1 MVSTGRSRVGE
12 SMACRT
18 EVIDPDGN
26 GRSHRHVKPA
36 MRAPIIGATRRRHT
50 TTSPTPV
57 VDEEKGTPKA
67 QTSMRWDSSLVR
79 PPMSPDAN
87 PVSTTAATNRIREM
101 ATSQTLLPQP

>member
-1 MVSTGRSRVGE
+1 
-12 SMACRT
+12 MACRT

-36 MRAPIIGATRRRHT
+36 MRAPIIGATRRRH
-50 TTSPTPV
+50 V

>member
-57 VDEEKGTPKA
+57 VDEEKGTPKYDGGNE
-67 QTSMRWDSSLVR
+67 SD
-79 PPMSPDAN
+79 P
-87 PVSTTAATNRIREM
+87 
-101 ATSQTLLPQP
+101 